1 MSTNIEQ
8 NVVKMEFDNKAFE
21 RNVSQSMSTLGKL
34 KKALKLD
41 GVGDSLDNVSKKASK
56 VNLAPLQNGVEQVKL
71 KFSAMQVAAVTALT
85 NVVNKAVSAGEQII
99 KSLTLD
105 PVMDGFNEYELKM
118 NSVQTMMNGSGE
130 SLSVVNSYLEELNRY
145 ADKTIYSFSDMTQ
158 NIGKFT
164 NAGVKLKDAVKAIQ
178 GISNEA
184 AVSGANA
191 NEASHA
197 MYNFAQALSAGAVQL
212 IDWKSIEN
220 ANMATVEFKNQL
232 IETAE
237 AVGTLKKAQ
246 DGYEVLTKNKR
257 GETMGDAI
265 SATKNFNDSLQ
276 YQWMTTDV
284 LIKTLAKYSD
294 ETTEIGKKAFES
306 ATKVKTLTQ
315 LMDTLKE
322 AAGSGWAQSFEIMFG
337 DFNEARDMFTQ
348 VSDEIGGLIGDQAN
362 TRNKLLIQTFSSGWK
377 QFLDEGVTDGSRLEE
392 ATKEVAKQHGI
403 AIDGMIEKNGSFEKT
418 LKSGWLSADIL
429 REAMQKVADTYS
441 KMSDE
446 EIRETGFS
454 KESIQDFI
462 KLNDQI
468 KDGTFNLD
476 KFIGLMT
483 KKSGRELIID
493 TITNSYNALKSVIK
507 PVSDGIKETLHGLHG
522 DEIYKVLENVSKFTE
537 GLKAT
542 DNESENLKNTAKGVA
557 ATFDILWQLFKKGIT
572 VISPITSLIR
582 PTIDTLLEF
591 TGKAGIWIS
600 DLDKSMKDSE
610 FFKTFGTTYLA
621 SLEKAK
627 DSAKAA
633 YDNTKDFLVGIHT
646 FFSTLFSGV
655 GDIVGSLVNSFLEL
669 GTTMP
674 ILYKAKFFFSNSIKL
689 LKEGFGEMKEIA
701 SDFFQ
706 DFNLIDFIKNLV
718 SVVSGFGLIK
728 VIRNFVSSTD
738 SVKGAFDKI
747 KEGFDKLP
755 DLFDQVGDAI
765 DSFSK
770 KVAGDY
776 KKNTARILLLY
787 ATAFSMLALSLY
799 ELSKLN
805 FGQILTGLT
814 GLAGV
819 IGGLAGGVKLLSTV
833 SNSLSPKDIKKLSG
847 LSKTLTGFATAVL
860 MLATAVKTLG
870 SLSWDELAKGLIG
883 VSTLSLTLAACSKI
897 MSANEKVILKG
908 SAAMISFAFAVKILS
923 TSVAPLGQ
931 LDLESLAKGLG
942 AIGVLCAEMV
952 VTFKL
957 LANTHG
963 PILKGAIAMQAAAT
977 AILILVPA
985 MKAFGSM
992 EWESVAK
999 GLVTVGGALVILCT
1013 ALHSVSSKV
1022 SLKGVTALNML
1033 AAGLNLLIPPIKTFG
1048 SMDLEGIGKA
1058 LLVMGGALAELVTTV
1073 KMMGT
1078 GSLKGATSL
1087 IVIAGA
1093 LNILRPAIFAFAQ
1106 MSLSEIVKS
1115 LGMLAGVLTEL
1126 TVAMKFLQSGIAGAA
1141 ALTLMSVAIG
1151 GLSASLLALNLL
1163 SAGDSIKVL
1172 LTLAGTLATIG
1183 ISAKLLAG
1191 LVPNILAV
1199 SGALAAF
1206 GAAGIVLG
1214 TGLSLMGDGLTK
1226 FASGLGKNL
1235 KLIIDTI
1242 LAVFPSIVE
1251 LIKAFVVGVCEIII
1265 DCAGPIG
1272 DAIRALF
1279 KMVLDTAGHLTAD
1292 IVEFFVRLI
1301 DDVLKSLADH
1311 TPQIADSLC
1320 RILVGILQALSFYA
1334 RPIVDAL
1341 ENIVHVI
1348 FGELFN
1354 WIRAM
1359 STDELLKLSGAAVL
1373 MAGFMVAMAKLKS
1386 LIPSAMAGLA
1396 EFGVFIGEFM
1406 GILAIIGGI
1415 NAIPG
1420 VSWLIEKGG
1429 DALESVGVAIG
1440 RFIGGIFG
1448 GIGQG
1453 AASTLP
1459 EIADYL
1465 SEMMTNLQPFFAGAQ
1480 NLNMDAFTALEKL
1493 SDAIFKLNRS
1503 GGGLSWDQMRAYKTA
1518 VVDLADGLKTFAQ
1531 ETKDID
1537 VDSVKRASEASQS
1550 IVDML
1555 TTLPKQDGMWQWIV
1569 GEQDLQGFADVLE
1582 PLGNGIKAFSNSV
1595 TGINADAVTTAANAS
1610 VAISD
1615 LLQTLPKYNGLK
1627 QFREGWQSPVGFA
1640 NSLDVLGKGISA
1652 FSENVTGVDGEA
1664 VSSAAN
1670 AAKVIAE
1677 LANMMPKING
1687 MDQFFDGTTAMDIF
1701 GKQISGFS
1709 EGYKTFAENVKDINP
1724 DQVTAVSSA
1733 AKVMAEFADMAP
1745 KFGVFAD
1752 AMGGS
1757 RLDLPAFGKQIAG
1770 FSEGYS
1776 IFANSV
1782 ASAPS
1787 ADVVTQAANAAKV
1800 IAEFADMTP
1809 KFGLISEVFNGGKV
1823 DLPAFGEQIG
1833 NFSEYYKTFANNVSE
1848 CASPDIVTQA
1858 ANAAKVLAEF
1868 ADMTPKFGLLAD
1880 KAGTDKM
1887 DLPGFGEQ
1895 IAGFSE
1901 GYSKFA
1907 KTVAEAGVTPD
1918 VVTQAANAAKVIAE
1932 FSKEVPKEGFLADIS
1947 GQSVDLDSFGTQI
1960 ENFAPHLKN
1969 FADKVTGIDL
1979 AVVQN
1984 AGVAAQT
1991 ISAFAKEVPNYSNL
2005 DVMNGSGNTL
2015 ESFGTQ
2021 IEAFAPKLVSFAEQ
2035 VRGLNTADIESA
2047 TAAAKTI
2054 TAFANEIPKYDY
2066 NSFKQWCNGDN
2077 TLSSFGEEM
2086 VKFGPSLK
2094 QFALDVEGLSVDSV
2108 QNAAN
2113 AAKMITAVA
2122 QEVPKYGGLEEFLH
2136 GNKGLGAFGEAMVT
2150 FGKDMVTFSE
2160 SVKDVDFNQ
2169 FNTSID
2175 SIKKFTD
2182 VAQYVKDIE
2191 VSKINDLGA
2200 ALLDLGGTGA
2210 DDFIKAFTDAYER
2223 AKTTGGEFLTK
2234 VIEGIESKKE
2244 DAKNRVNN
2252 VVQYLVDAVDGY
2264 KDKFKTAG
2272 NNISVYLS
2280 NGISDKSVLTDRSVG
2295 VIASNAI
2302 NKIGTYY
2309 NGFRQAGR
2317 NMIIGFSNGMGDEN
2331 GLVMKNASIIANNA
2345 LYAMKKRLDEHS
2357 PSKETYKYGKWF
2369 VDGFN
2374 NGMEDQ
2380 TNESIKV
2387 ADNLS
2392 TNVLKNFSDGM
2403 DATTANLNL
2412 NPAIT
2417 PWVDTSVLEG
2427 DGPHSWCAIDEIL
2440 EKGGGRI
2447 YEPVITP
2454 VLNTDRLKDGSDYA
2468 FSGGSDGFDYGNFE
2482 YLGGSS
2488 SGSNPQPFYDSSGNA
2503 YPMESQYD
2511 QAARIGSSNDLPG
2524 QPFDEVDGQP
2534 FDEVGQPF
2542 ETVNNYFTI
2551 NEASD
2556 PVRTANE
2563 VSNRIGQTMKRRNKA
2578 WE

>member
-41 GVGDSLDNVSKKASK
+41 GVGDSLDKVSEKASK

-85 NVVNKAVSAGEQII
+85 NIVNKAVATGEQVI
-99 KSLTLD
+99 KSLTID
-105 PVMDGFNEYELKM
+105 PVMDGFKEYELKM
-118 NSVQTMMNGSGE
+118 NSVQTMMNGSKE
-130 SLSVVNSYLEELNRY
+130 SLGVVNSYLEELNRY

-184 AVSGANA
+184 AISGANA

-197 MYNFAQALSAGAVQL
+197 MYNFAQALSAGSVKL

-220 ANMATVEFKNQL
+220 ANMATVEFKQQL
-232 IETAE
+232 LDTAL
-237 AVGTLKKAQ
+237 ALGTVVKEEGKYRTTTTNA
-246 DGYEVLTKNKR
+246 K
-257 GETMGDAI
+257 GETSDLFT
-265 SATKNFNDSLQ
+265 ATEAFNESLNN
-276 YQWMTTDV
+276 QWMTTDV
-284 LIKTLAKYSD
+284 LVKALSVYAD
-294 ETTEIGKKAFES
+294 ETTDIGKRAFES
-306 ATKVKTLTQ
+306 ATKVKTLSQ

-337 DFNEARDMFTQ
+337 DFNEAREMFTAI
-348 VSDEIGGLIGDQAN
+348 SDEIGGLLNNQSDA
-362 TRNKLLIQTFSSGWK
+362 RNKLLTESFASGWK
-377 QFLDEGVTDGSRLEE
+377 QLLDAGVTDGTRLEE
-392 ATKEVAKQHGI
+392 SVKEVAKQHGI
-403 AIDGMIEKNGSFEKT
+403 AIDEMVEKNGTFEKT

-446 EIRETGFS
+446 EIRAAGFS
-454 KESIQDFI
+454 KESIQEFMT
-462 KLNDQI
+462 LNDQI
-468 KDGTFNLD
+468 KDGTVNID

-483 KKSGRELIID
+483 QKSGRELVID
-493 TITNSYNALKSVIK
+493 TITNSYKALKSVVE
-507 PVSDGIKETLHGLHG
+507 PVTQGVKETLHGLHG
-522 DEIYKVLENVSKFTE
+522 DEIHKVLENVTKFTE
-537 GLKAT
+537 GLKLT
-542 DNESENLKNTAKGVA
+542 DKETSDLKDTAKGA
-557 ATFDILWQLFKKGIT
+557 AAILDIFWQMFKKGVI
-572 VISPITSLIR
+572 VISPLTKLIR
-582 PTIDTLLEF
+582 PTIDTLLDF
-591 TGKAGIWIS
+591 SGKAGRWLF
-600 DLDKSMKDSE
+600 DLDQSIKNSE
-610 FFKTFGTTYLA
+610 FFQTFGTTYLA
-621 SLEKAK
+621 SIEKAK
-627 DSAKAA
+627 NSVKEA
-633 YDNTKDFLVGIHT
+633 YDNTKDFAIGVKT
-646 FFSTLFSGV
+646 FFSTIFSGV
-655 GDIVGSLVNSFLEL
+655 GDTIGSVVNSFTEM
-669 GTTMP
+669 GATIP
-674 ILYKAKFFFSNSIKL
+674 VLYKAKTFFSNGIKL
-689 LKEGFGEMKEIA
+689 LKDGFGELREITT
-701 SDFFQ
+701 DFFK
-706 DFNLIDFIKNLV
+706 DFSIIDFVKDLV
-718 SVVSGFGLIK
+718 SVVSGLGLIK

-747 KEGFDKLP
+747 KEGFEKLP
-755 DLFDQVGDAI
+755 DIFDKVGDAI
-765 DSFSK
+765 DNFSK
-770 KVAGDY
+770 KLAGDY
-776 KKNTARILLLY
+776 KKKTAQILLLY
-787 ATAFSMLALSLY
+787 ATAFSMLALSMY
-799 ELSKLN
+799 ELGKLD
-805 FGQILTGLT
+805 FAHILSGLT
-814 GLAGV
+814 GLVGV
-819 IGGLAGGVKLLSTV
+819 IGSLAGGVKLLSMI
-833 SNSLSPKDIKKLSG
+833 SNSMSTKDIKKLAA

-883 VSTLSLTLAACSKI
+883 VSALSLTLAACSKI
-897 MSANEKVILKG
+897 MASNEKVILKG
-908 SAAMISFAFAVKILS
+908 SAAMISFSFAVKILS

-931 LDLESLAKGLG
+931 LDLQSLAKGIG
-942 AIGVLCAEMV
+942 AIGALCAEMV
-952 VTFKL
+952 ITFKMM
-957 LANTHG
+957 ANTHG

-992 EWESVAK
+992 EWEAIAK
-999 GLVTVGGALVILCT
+999 GLVAIGGSLVILCT
-1013 ALHSVSSKV
+1013 ALHTISGKI
-1022 SLKGVTALNML
+1022 SLKGVTAIGMM
-1033 AAGLNLLIPPIKTFG
+1033 AGALNLLIPPIKAFG

-1058 LLVMGGALAELVTTV
+1058 LLTMGVALAELVVAV
-1073 KMMGT
+1073 KMMDSK
-1078 GSLKGATSL
+1078 SLKGATTL
-1087 IVIAGA
+1087 IMIAGA
-1093 LNILRPAIFAFAQ
+1093 LNILRPALFAFSQ
-1106 MSLSEIVKS
+1106 MSISEIAKS

-1126 TVAMKFLQSGIAGAA
+1126 TVAMKFMQSGIAGAA

-1163 SAGDSIKVL
+1163 SVGDSIKVL

-1183 ISAKLLAG
+1183 ISSKLLAG

-1206 GAAGIVLG
+1206 GAAGILLG
-1214 TGLSLMGDGLTK
+1214 TGLFLMGDGLTR

-1251 LIKAFVVGVCEIII
+1251 LIKAFVIGVCEIIV

-1272 DAIRALF
+1272 EAIRALV

-1320 RILVGILQALSFYA
+1320 RILVGILQALSFYS

-1348 FGELFN
+1348 FGQLFN
-1354 WIRAM
+1354 RIRAM

-1453 AASTLP
+1453 ATSTLP
-1459 EIADYL
+1459 EIADHL

-1493 SDAIFKLNRS
+1493 SDAIFKLNGP
-1503 GGGLSWDQMRAYKTA
+1503 GGGLSRDQVRAYKLS

-1555 TTLPKQDGMWQWIV
+1555 TTLPKYNGVAQWWF
-1569 GEQDLQGFADVLE
+1569 GAQSPQGFADVLA
-1582 PLGNGIKAFSNSV
+1582 PLGEGIKAFSNSV
-1595 TGINADAVTTAANAS
+1595 TGIDANAVTTAANAS

-1615 LLQTLPKYNGLK
+1615 LLQTLPKYNGVV
-1627 QFREGWQSPVGFA
+1627 QFWSGWQSPVGFA

-1652 FSENVTGVDGEA
+1652 FSENVTGVDGDA
-1664 VSSAAN
+1664 VAKAAN

-1687 MDQFFDGTTAMDIF
+1687 MEQAWSGTTAMDIF
-1701 GKQISGFS
+1701 GDQIGKFS
-1709 EGYKTFAENVKDINP
+1709 EGYKTFAENVKDINA
-1724 DQVTAVSSA
+1724 DQVAAVSGA
-1733 AKVMAEFADMAP
+1733 AKVIAEFADMAP
-1745 KFGVFAD
+1745 KFGWLAD
-1752 AMGGS
+1752 AMNGS

-1776 IFANSV
+1776 TFASNV
-1782 ASAPS
+1782 AAAPS
-1787 ADVVTQAANAAKV
+1787 ADIVTQAADASKV
-1800 IAEFADMTP
+1800 IAEFADMAP
-1809 KFGLISEVFNGGKV
+1809 KFGWLADTFNGSAL

-1833 NFSEYYKTFANNVSE
+1833 KFSEHYAIFAANVSG
-1848 CASPDIVTQA
+1848 CASPDIVTNA

-1868 ADMTPKFGLLAD
+1868 ADMAPKFGWMSD
-1880 KAGTDKM
+1880 KLQGESL

-1895 IAGFSE
+1895 IAGFSD

-1907 KTVAEAGVTPD
+1907 KTVGEAGVTPD

-1932 FSKEVPKEGFLADIS
+1932 FSREVPKDGWWADAT
-1947 GQSVDLDSFGTQI
+1947 GQSVNLDEFGAQI
-1960 ENFAPHLKN
+1960 ESFAPHLKN

-2005 DVMNGSGNTL
+2005 DVMQGSGNTL
-2015 ESFGTQ
+2015 ESFGNQ
-2021 IEAFAPKLVSFAEQ
+2021 IEAFAPKLVSFADQ

-2086 VKFGPSLK
+2086 VKFGPNLK
-2094 QFALDVEGLSVDSV
+2094 QFASDVAGLSVESV
-2108 QNAAN
+2108 QNATN
-2113 AAKMITAVA
+2113 AAQMITAVA

-2136 GNKGLGAFGEAMVT
+2136 GNKGLVFR
-2150 FGKDMVTFSE
+2150 FI
-2160 SVKDVDFNQ
+2160 DF
-2169 FNTSID
+2169 
-2175 SIKKFTD
+2175 
-2182 VAQYVKDIE
+2182 Y
-2191 VSKINDLGA
+2191 
-2200 ALLDLGGTGA
+2200 
-2210 DDFIKAFTDAYER
+2210 
-2223 AKTTGGEFLTK
+2223 
-2234 VIEGIESKKE
+2234 
-2244 DAKNRVNN
+2244 NN
-2252 VVQYLVDAVDGY
+2252 
-2264 KDKFKTAG
+2264 
-2272 NNISVYLS
+2272 
-2280 NGISDKSVLTDRSVG
+2280 
-2295 VIASNAI
+2295 
-2302 NKIGTYY
+2302 
-2309 NGFRQAGR
+2309 
-2317 NMIIGFSNGMGDEN
+2317 
-2331 GLVMKNASIIANNA
+2331 
-2345 LYAMKKRLDEHS
+2345 
-2357 PSKETYKYGKWF
+2357 
-2369 VDGFN
+2369 
-2374 NGMEDQ
+2374 
-2380 TNESIKV
+2380 
-2387 ADNLS
+2387 
-2392 TNVLKNFSDGM
+2392 
-2403 DATTANLNL
+2403 
-2412 NPAIT
+2412 
-2417 PWVDTSVLEG
+2417 
-2427 DGPHSWCAIDEIL
+2427 
-2440 EKGGGRI
+2440 
-2447 YEPVITP
+2447 
-2454 VLNTDRLKDGSDYA
+2454 
-2468 FSGGSDGFDYGNFE
+2468 
-2482 YLGGSS
+2482 
-2488 SGSNPQPFYDSSGNA
+2488 
-2503 YPMESQYD
+2503 
-2511 QAARIGSSNDLPG
+2511 
-2524 QPFDEVDGQP
+2524 
-2534 FDEVGQPF
+2534 
-2542 ETVNNYFTI
+2542 
-2551 NEASD
+2551 
-2556 PVRTANE
+2556 
-2563 VSNRIGQTMKRRNKA
+2563 
-2578 WE
+2578 

>member
-41 GVGDSLDNVSKKASK
+41 GVGDSLDKVSEKASK

-85 NVVNKAVSAGEQII
+85 NIVNKAVATGEQVI
-99 KSLTLD
+99 KSLTID
-105 PVMDGFNEYELKM
+105 PVMDGFKEYELKM
-118 NSVQTMMNGSGE
+118 NSVQTMMNGSKE
-130 SLSVVNSYLEELNRY
+130 SLGVVNSYLEELNRY

-184 AVSGANA
+184 AISGANA

-197 MYNFAQALSAGAVQL
+197 MYNFAQALSAGSVKL
-212 IDWKSIEN
+212 TDWKSIET
-220 ANMATVEFKNQL
+220 ANMATVEFKQQL
-232 IETAE
+232 LDTAL
-237 AVGTLKKAQ
+237 ALGTVVKEEGKYRTTTTNA
-246 DGYEVLTKNKR
+246 K
-257 GETMGDAI
+257 GETSDLFT
-265 SATKNFNDSLQ
+265 ATEAFNESLNN
-276 YQWMTTDV
+276 QWMTTDV
-284 LIKTLAKYSD
+284 LVKTLSVYAD
-294 ETTEIGKKAFES
+294 ETTDIGKRAFES
-306 ATKVKTLTQ
+306 ATKVKTLSQ

-337 DFNEARDMFTQ
+337 DFNEAREMFTAI
-348 VSDEIGGLIGDQAN
+348 SDEIGGLLNNQSDA
-362 TRNKLLIQTFSSGWK
+362 RNKLLTESFASGWK
-377 QFLDEGVTDGSRLEE
+377 QLLDAGVTDGTRLEE
-392 ATKEVAKQHGI
+392 SVKEVAKQHGI
-403 AIDGMIEKNGSFEKT
+403 AIDEMVEKNGTFEKT

-446 EIRETGFS
+446 EIRATGFS
-454 KESIQDFI
+454 KESIQEFMT
-462 KLNDQI
+462 LNDQI
-468 KDGTFNLD
+468 KDGTVNID

-483 KKSGRELIID
+483 QKSGRELVID
-493 TITNSYNALKSVIK
+493 TITNSYKALKSVIE
-507 PVSDGIKETLHGLHG
+507 PVTQGVKETLHGLHG
-522 DEIYKVLENVSKFTE
+522 DEIHKVLENVTKFTE
-537 GLKAT
+537 GLKLT
-542 DNESENLKNTAKGVA
+542 DKETSDLKDTAKGA
-557 ATFDILWQLFKKGIT
+557 AAILDIFWQMFKKGVI
-572 VISPITSLIR
+572 VISPLTKLIR
-582 PTIDTLLEF
+582 PTIDTLLDF
-591 TGKAGIWIS
+591 SGKAGRWLF
-600 DLDKSMKDSE
+600 DLDQSIKNSE
-610 FFKTFGTTYLA
+610 FFQTFGTTYLA
-621 SLEKAK
+621 SIEKVK
-627 DSAKAA
+627 NSVKEA
-633 YDNTKDFLVGIHT
+633 YDNTKDFAIGVKT
-646 FFSTLFSGV
+646 FFSTIFSGV
-655 GDIVGSLVNSFLEL
+655 GDTIGSVVNSFTEM
-669 GTTMP
+669 GAAIP
-674 ILYKAKFFFSNSIKL
+674 VLYKAKTFFSNGIKL
-689 LKEGFGEMKEIA
+689 LKDGFGELREITT
-701 SDFFQ
+701 DFFK
-706 DFNLIDFIKNLV
+706 DFSIIDFVKDLV
-718 SVVSGFGLIK
+718 SVVSGLGLIK

-747 KEGFDKLP
+747 KEGFEKLP
-755 DLFDQVGDAI
+755 DIFDKVGDAI
-765 DSFSK
+765 DNFSK

-776 KKNTARILLLY
+776 KKKTAQILLLY
-787 ATAFSMLALSLY
+787 ATAFSMLALSMY
-799 ELSKLN
+799 ELGKLD
-805 FGQILTGLT
+805 FAHILSGLT
-814 GLAGV
+814 GLVGV
-819 IGGLAGGVKLLSTV
+819 IGSLAGGVKLLSMI
-833 SNSLSPKDIKKLSG
+833 SNSMSTKDIKKLAA

-897 MSANEKVILKG
+897 MASNEKVILKG
-908 SAAMISFAFAVKILS
+908 SAAMISFSFAVKILS

-931 LDLESLAKGLG
+931 LDLQSLAKGVG
-942 AIGVLCAEMV
+942 AIGALCAEMV
-952 VTFKL
+952 ITFKL
-957 LANTHG
+957 MANAHG

-992 EWESVAK
+992 EWEAITK
-999 GLVTVGGALVILCT
+999 GLVAIGGSLVILCT
-1013 ALHSVSSKV
+1013 ALHTISGKI
-1022 SLKGVTALNML
+1022 SLKGVTAVGMM
-1033 AAGLNLLIPPIKTFG
+1033 AGALNLLIPPIKAFG

-1058 LLVMGGALAELVTTV
+1058 LLTMGGALAELVVAV
-1073 KMMGT
+1073 KMMDT
-1078 GSLKGATSL
+1078 KSLKGATTL
-1087 IVIAGA
+1087 IMIASA
-1093 LNILRPAIFAFAQ
+1093 LNILRPALFAFSQ
-1106 MSLSEIVKS
+1106 MSISEIAKS

-1126 TVAMKFLQSGIAGAA
+1126 TVAMKFMQSGIAGAA

-1163 SAGDSIKVL
+1163 SVGDSIKVL

-1183 ISAKLLAG
+1183 ISSKLLAG

-1206 GAAGIVLG
+1206 GAAGILLG
-1214 TGLSLMGDGLTK
+1214 TGLSLMGDGLTR

-1251 LIKAFVVGVCEIII
+1251 LIKAFVIGVCEIIV

-1272 DAIRALF
+1272 EAIRALV

-1320 RILVGILQALSFYA
+1320 RILVGILQALSFYS

-1348 FGELFN
+1348 FGQLFN

-1420 VSWLIEKGG
+1420 VNWLIEKGG

-1453 AASTLP
+1453 ATSTLP
-1459 EIADYL
+1459 EIADHL

-1493 SDAIFKLNRS
+1493 SDAIFKLNGS
-1503 GGGLSWDQMRAYKTA
+1503 GGGLSWDQVRAYKLS

-1555 TTLPKQDGMWQWIV
+1555 TTLPKYNGVAQWWF
-1569 GEQDLQGFADVLE
+1569 GAQSPQGFADVLA
-1582 PLGNGIKAFSNSV
+1582 PLGEGIKAFSNSV
-1595 TGINADAVTTAANAS
+1595 TGIDANAVTTAANAS

-1615 LLQTLPKYNGLK
+1615 LLQTLPKYNGVV
-1627 QFREGWQSPVGFA
+1627 QFWSGWQSPVGFA

-1652 FSENVTGVDGEA
+1652 FSENVTGVDGDA
-1664 VSSAAN
+1664 VAKAAN

-1687 MDQFFDGTTAMDIF
+1687 MEQAWSGTTAMDIF
-1701 GKQISGFS
+1701 GDQIGKFS
-1709 EGYKTFAENVKDINP
+1709 EGYKTFAENVKDINA
-1724 DQVTAVSSA
+1724 DQVAAVS
-1733 AKVMAEFADMAP
+1733 
-1745 KFGVFAD
+1745 G
-1752 AMGGS
+1752 
-1757 RLDLPAFGKQIAG
+1757 
-1770 FSEGYS
+1770 
-1776 IFANSV
+1776 
-1782 ASAPS
+1782 
-1787 ADVVTQAANAAKV
+1787 
-1800 IAEFADMTP
+1800 
-1809 KFGLISEVFNGGKV
+1809 
-1823 DLPAFGEQIG
+1823 
-1833 NFSEYYKTFANNVSE
+1833 
-1848 CASPDIVTQA
+1848 
-1858 ANAAKVLAEF
+1858 
-1868 ADMTPKFGLLAD
+1868 
-1880 KAGTDKM
+1880 
-1887 DLPGFGEQ
+1887 
-1895 IAGFSE
+1895 
-1901 GYSKFA
+1901 
-1907 KTVAEAGVTPD
+1907 
-1918 VVTQAANAAKVIAE
+1918 AAKVIAE
-1932 FSKEVPKEGFLADIS
+1932 FSREVPKDGWWADAT
-1947 GQSVDLDSFGTQI
+1947 GQSVNLDEFGAQI
-1960 ENFAPHLKN
+1960 ESFAPHLKN

-2005 DVMNGSGNTL
+2005 DVMQGSGNTL
-2015 ESFGTQ
+2015 ESFGNQ
-2021 IEAFAPKLVSFAEQ
+2021 IEAFAPKLVSFADQ

-2066 NSFKQWCNGDN
+2066 NSFKQLCNGDN

-2086 VKFGPSLK
+2086 VKFGPNLK
-2094 QFALDVEGLSVDSV
+2094 QFASDVAGLSVESV
-2108 QNAAN
+2108 QNATN
-2113 AAKMITAVA
+2113 AAQMITAVA

-2150 FGKDMVTFSE
+2150 FGKDMVMFSE

-2175 SIKKFTD
+2175 SIKRFTD

-2200 ALLDLGGTGA
+2200 ALLDLGGTGV

-2223 AKTTGGEFLTK
+2223 AKATGGEFLTK
-2234 VIEGIESKKE
+2234 IVEGIESKKE

-2252 VVQYLVDAVDGY
+2252 VVQYLLDAVDGY
-2264 KDKFKTAG
+2264 KDRFKTAG
-2272 NNISVYLS
+2272 NNISVYLA
-2280 NGISDKSVLTDRSVG
+2280 NGVSDKSVLTDRAVG

-2309 NGFRQAGR
+2309 NRFRQAGR

-2369 VDGFN
+2369 VEGFN
-2374 NGMEDQ
+2374 EGMEDQ
-2380 TNESIKV
+2380 TNESTQI
-2387 ADNLS
+2387 ADSLS
-2392 TNVLKNFSDGM
+2392 SNVLKNFSDGM
-2403 DATTANLNL
+2403 DAATANLNL
-2412 NPAIT
+2412 NPEIVPVMNADKAT
-2417 PWVDTSVLEG
+2417 EAFHAFGGPYDALEECYG
-2427 DGPHSWCAIDEIL
+2427 ECDKIFRPEIVPVMNADKAIDAFFEPGGPFDALEECYGECDKIFRPEIV
-2440 EKGGGRI
+2440 
-2447 YEPVITP
+2447 PVM
-2454 VLNTDRLKDGSDYA
+2454 KMDGVSSTSDYA
-2468 FSGGSDGFDYGNFE
+2468 FSSGFDGSDYGNFE

-2488 SGSNPQPFYDSSGNA
+2488 SGNPQPFYDSSGAA

-2524 QPFDEVDGQP
+2524 QPFEEVNGQP
-2534 FDEVGQPF
+2534 FEEVGQPF